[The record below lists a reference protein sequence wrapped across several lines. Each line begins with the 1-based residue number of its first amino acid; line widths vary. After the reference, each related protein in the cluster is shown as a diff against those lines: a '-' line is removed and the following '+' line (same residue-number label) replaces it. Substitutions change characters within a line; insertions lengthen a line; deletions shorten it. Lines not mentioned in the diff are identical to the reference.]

1 MLVSHGSPIF
11 GVRFCD
17 TGVGVARDAM
27 AIKFWAL
34 AFSCS
39 STGLKQEF
47 QHSSLCLPVYFI
59 CSPFL
64 CLGGLRVGVQ
74 FLFPGILLVQTP
86 SPPPTDPKFPG
97 QPTNNLP
104 LNPESPRC

>member
-1 MLVSHGSPIF
+1 MAFFSVFLLHLFLDLLHRFGCMIVSCGSPIF

-17 TGVGVARDAM
+17 TGVGVARDDV
-27 AIKFWAL
+27 AIKFLAL

-64 CLGGLRVGVQ
+64 CLGGL
-74 FLFPGILLVQTP
+74 
-86 SPPPTDPKFPG
+86 
-97 QPTNNLP
+97 
-104 LNPESPRC
+104 

>member
-1 MLVSHGSPIF
+1 MMVSRGSPIF
-11 GVRFCD
+11 GGRFCD
-17 TGVGVARDAM
+17 TGMGVARDDV
-27 AIKFWAL
+27 AIKFLAL

-74 FLFPGILLVQTP
+74 FLF
-86 SPPPTDPKFPG
+86 
-97 QPTNNLP
+97 
-104 LNPESPRC
+104 